1 MQLGRYD
8 FEVFQLAYIDAYVHG
23 QTELM
28 AFIMHAN
35 FNNVRVGTVKSK
47 LEFIK
52 IVDFKIKNN
61 RWYEKGSTYKYR
73 NLAKHTVGDIHAF
86 GLVFIALVIRP
97 FQINDIPDI
106 HAGVGREGDVRGGP
120 RRALRRHLR
129 EEAAD
134 RDGPPLQ
141 PSA

>member
-1 MQLGRYD
+1 MQIGSYD

-73 NLAKHTVGDIHAF
+73 NLAKHTVGDTVSSY
-86 GLVFIALVIRP
+86 GQLTIRCPTEVLIFNVSDVWVYHPEDAWKLLNFAISP
-97 FQINDIPDI
+97 F
-106 HAGVGREGDVRGGP
+106 
-120 RRALRRHLR
+120 
-129 EEAAD
+129 
-134 RDGPPLQ
+134 
-141 PSA
+141 SAPA

>member
-1 MQLGRYD
+1 MQIGSYD

-61 RWYEKGSTYKYR
+61 NNALHKKE
-73 NLAKHTVGDIHAF
+73 
-86 GLVFIALVIRP
+86 FIFYFFSFSIL
-97 FQINDIPDI
+97 
-106 HAGVGREGDVRGGP
+106 
-120 RRALRRHLR
+120 
-129 EEAAD
+129 
-134 RDGPPLQ
+134 
-141 PSA
+141 

>member
-1 MQLGRYD
+1 MHIGSYD

-52 IVDFKIKNN
+52 IVDFKIKNDKLKIESYDEYYFN
-61 RWYEKGSTYKYR
+61 VAARRTGS
-73 NLAKHTVGDIHAF
+73 
-86 GLVFIALVIRP
+86 
-97 FQINDIPDI
+97 
-106 HAGVGREGDVRGGP
+106 
-120 RRALRRHLR
+120 
-129 EEAAD
+129 
-134 RDGPPLQ
+134 
-141 PSA
+141 